1 MKCIKC
7 NRDNKIKDGLIRGK
21 QRYRCKNCNY
31 RFTVERRSSEK
42 PLELKQK
49 ALRLYL
55 EGLGIRAIGRVL
67 NINFVT
73 VYYWIKK
80 FGESMEFPDSS
91 DSSDSPEVVELDEIH
106 SYVGRKKTTAG
117 AGSPLTEKEKNS
129 WTLPA
134 AKEILPPSGNYGTG

>member
-1 MKCIKC
+1 MA
-7 NRDNKIKDGLIRGK
+7 RGK

-55 EGLGIRAIGRVL
+55 EGMGIRAIGRVL

-73 VYYWIKK
+73 VYYWIRK
-80 FGESMEFPDSS
+80 FGESIEFKDYPDV
-91 DSSDSPEVVELDEIH
+91 PGVVELDEIH
-106 SYVGRKKTTAG
+106 SYVGRKKTTVG
-117 AGSPLTEKEKNS
+117 SGSPLTEKVKNS
-129 WTLPA
+129 WDLPA
-134 AKEILPPSGNYGTG
+134 EKEILPPSGNYGTR